1 MDEIAADVQRQ
12 VAADGAW
19 RSVERIGRADA
30 VAHHLHRAG
39 PFDTRDHDRRAGD
52 VLQQAGVEALALV
65 FGVVADRQLLR
76 NLDEFEPDDLQP
88 TRFQTGQNGPD
99 EASLHAIWLDD
110 DQRAFDRHM
119 PEAYKKASK
128 WGFPVAALR
137 LKAYSLSMRPFS
149 SAVWLGPTNTTDWS
163 QPWLLATA

>member
-39 PFDTRDHDRRAGD
+39 PFDTRDDDRRAGD
-52 VLQQAGVEALALV
+52 VLEQAVVEALALV
-65 FGVVADRQLLR
+65 FGVVAGRELLR

-88 TRFQTGQNGPD
+88 TRFETGQNRPN
-99 EASLHAIWLDD
+99 EASLHAIWLDN
-110 DQRAFDRHM
+110 DQRALGRHM
-119 PEAYKKASK
+119 PEGYKKAPK
-128 WGFPVAALR
+128 QGFAVAALR

-149 SAVWLGPTNTTDWS
+149 SAVCLGPTHIIDWS
-163 QPWLLATA
+163 